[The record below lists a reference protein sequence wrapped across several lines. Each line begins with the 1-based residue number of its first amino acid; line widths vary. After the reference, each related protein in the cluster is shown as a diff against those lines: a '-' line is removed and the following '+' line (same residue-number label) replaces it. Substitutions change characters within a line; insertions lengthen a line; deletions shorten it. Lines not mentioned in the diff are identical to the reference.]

1 MQAAPAPSKGALKC
15 PPRQGHSADPADRD
29 LEFSG
34 QGLQVVSRSERYLPA
49 TQAALVKN
57 KKNHMLIES
66 KQESVRNVHLGML
79 ILTNWCLR
87 QVLALPCSQA
97 NTHTL
102 LFSHILHHQML

>member
-15 PPRQGHSADPADRD
+15 PPRQGHSANPADRD

-57 KKNHMLIES
+57 KKKS
-66 KQESVRNVHLGML
+66 YAYRKQTRERKK
-79 ILTNWCLR
+79 
-87 QVLALPCSQA
+87 CSPWHA
-97 NTHTL
+97 DTDKLVSET
-102 LFSHILHHQML
+102 STCSSM